1 MNFLIWFKDLSI
13 KDVLKVGGK
22 NASLGEMYQKL
33 GKKGVRIPNGFAT
46 TSDAYWRFMKKSQLG
61 EKIENVLKGLD
72 VQNVKDLYQRGQ
84 KVRNLILKTPLDKDF
99 ERAIAVAYQKLS
111 QEYKSKAVDVAVRSS
126 ATAEDSPE
134 ASFAGQMETYLNIR
148 GIDSLLKAVHKCMAS
163 LFTNRA
169 IVYRATKGF
178 KDMDVALSVGIQKMI
193 RSDLA
198 CSGVMF
204 SCDTESGFA
213 DITVINSSWGLGE
226 NIVQGKVSPDE
237 FMVFEPLLDKGY
249 KPIVNKRLGRKEWT
263 MIYNLKGKSPVK
275 NIKTISKERNKFTLS
290 DEEILELARYSVL
303 IEKHY
308 KRPMDMEWGKDGKD
322 NKLYILQARPET
334 VQSRK
339 SADVLERY
347 ILVKKEKSKNI
358 QNKIITTGVAVGSK
372 IGQGSARVIKDV
384 KDIVKFK
391 PREVLV
397 TEMTDPDWV
406 PIMKIASAIVT
417 NAGGRTCFAGDTKI
431 LTNKGFLPIKKI
443 VEKYKEGN
451 YKVLSLNKKTLK
463 MEWKRVIDG
472 MGRDSVPICV
482 DFSQTGRMRNNTLE
496 VTPDHKFLTF
506 KNRKI
511 VSKEIRQLL
520 KNEELI
526 LSPNRIPLGGRQE
539 LKPELGYLLGG
550 ISTDGHICLRRTH
563 GEIVFIQKPTPE
575 KLPFINKM
583 NDCLKEIFDYSFH
596 VCNRKPSTGIIRG
609 KPVHGMATSYRCYS
623 KSKAVELLEEQN
635 RLTTSLLESSEE
647 FVYNFLAGVID
658 GDGTY
663 SQKRNRI
670 NIFCSK
676 EFLFQAIIT
685 ACLRLNVSFQVSSN
699 RNIHNIQLVDGIEKI
714 FKYTK
719 RVSGEYKRVKFGT
732 RFFAAKQ
739 LLDDIKEKVN
749 YRGRIKLYINKNLL
763 IDVEKIRKYIIPMIT
778 GQTSN
783 HELTRITDSDIKML
797 RVNFVKSLKP
807 QMVYNITVENNHNY
821 VVFTKR
827 YTPVV
832 VNNCHAAIVSRELGV
847 PCIVG
852 TGNVTK
858 LIKDKQ
864 KVTVS
869 CSEGEIGRVYNGLL
883 PFKIKKTF
891 LKKIKNPKTKVML
904 NLAEPSQAFGLS
916 FLPNDGVGL
925 AREEFIINDHIKI
938 HPLALLNYSKLKD
951 QKVKK
956 QIDEITAGYKSK
968 TDFYVN
974 KLAEGIGTIASAFYP
989 KDVIVRFSDFK
1000 SNEYANLIGGTFY
1013 EPQETNPMIGW
1024 RGASR
1029 YNDPKFK
1036 KAFEMECQ
1044 AIKKVRQE
1052 FGLDNVIVMVP
1063 FCRTIEEAKGVLKII
1078 DKYNLREKIKGQNKL
1093 QVYVMAE
1100 IPSNIILAEEF
1111 AKLFDGFS
1119 IGSNDLTQ
1127 LVLGLDRDSSLIA
1140 HLFDER
1146 NEAVKKMIRQLIKVA
1161 HKHKRKVG
1169 ICGQGPS
1176 DFSDFAQF
1184 LVREGIDSISLLPD
1198 TIIETT
1204 IKIAQAERK

>member
-13 KDVLKVGGK
+13 KDVLRVGGK

-46 TSDAYWRFMKKSQLG
+46 TADAYWRFMEKSQLG
-61 EKIENVLKGLD
+61 KKIENILKGLD

-99 ERAIAVAYQKLS
+99 ERAIVVAYKKLS
-111 QEYKSKAVDVAVRSS
+111 QEYKSKNIDVAVRSS
-126 ATAEDSPE
+126 ATAEDMPE

-148 GIDSLLKAVHKCMAS
+148 GTDNLLKAVRKCMAS

-169 IVYRATKGF
+169 IVYRETKGF
-178 KDMDVALSVGIQKMI
+178 KDMEVALSVGIQKMI

-213 DITVINSSWGLGE
+213 DVTVINSSWGLGE

-263 MIYNLKGKSPVK
+263 MVYNTNGKSPVK
-275 NIKTISKERNKFTLS
+275 NIKTILKERSKFTLS

-347 ILVKKEKSKNI
+347 ILTKEGKSKTI
-358 QNKIITTGVAVGSK
+358 QNKVIIIGVAVGSK
-372 IGQGSARVIKDV
+372 IGQGTARVIKDV

-391 PREVLV
+391 PGEVLV

-417 NAGGRTCFAGDTKI
+417 NAGGRTC
-431 LTNKGFLPIKKI
+431 
-443 VEKYKEGN
+443 
-451 YKVLSLNKKTLK
+451 
-463 MEWKRVIDG
+463 
-472 MGRDSVPICV
+472 
-482 DFSQTGRMRNNTLE
+482 
-496 VTPDHKFLTF
+496 
-506 KNRKI
+506 
-511 VSKEIRQLL
+511 
-520 KNEELI
+520 
-526 LSPNRIPLGGRQE
+526 
-539 LKPELGYLLGG
+539 
-550 ISTDGHICLRRTH
+550 
-563 GEIVFIQKPTPE
+563 
-575 KLPFINKM
+575 
-583 NDCLKEIFDYSFH
+583 
-596 VCNRKPSTGIIRG
+596 
-609 KPVHGMATSYRCYS
+609 
-623 KSKAVELLEEQN
+623 
-635 RLTTSLLESSEE
+635 
-647 FVYNFLAGVID
+647 
-658 GDGTY
+658 
-663 SQKRNRI
+663 
-670 NIFCSK
+670 
-676 EFLFQAIIT
+676 
-685 ACLRLNVSFQVSSN
+685 
-699 RNIHNIQLVDGIEKI
+699 
-714 FKYTK
+714 
-719 RVSGEYKRVKFGT
+719 
-732 RFFAAKQ
+732 
-739 LLDDIKEKVN
+739 
-749 YRGRIKLYINKNLL
+749 
-763 IDVEKIRKYIIPMIT
+763 
-778 GQTSN
+778 
-783 HELTRITDSDIKML
+783 
-797 RVNFVKSLKP
+797 
-807 QMVYNITVENNHNY
+807 
-821 VVFTKR
+821 
-827 YTPVV
+827 
-832 VNNCHAAIVSRELGV
+832 HAAIVSRELGV

-864 KVTVS
+864 KITVS
-869 CSEGEIGRVYNGLL
+869 CSEGEIGRIYNGLL

-904 NLAEPSQAFGLS
+904 NIAEPSQAFGFS

-925 AREEFIINDHIKI
+925 AREEFIINNHIKI
-938 HPLALLNYSKLKD
+938 HPLALLNYSKIKD
-951 QKVKK
+951 KKVKK
-956 QIDEITAGYKSK
+956 QIDEITAGYENKI
-968 TDFYVN
+968 DFYVN

-1000 SNEYANLIGGTFY
+1000 SNEYANLIGGSLY
-1013 EPQETNPMIGW
+1013 EPKETNPMIGW

-1036 KAFEMECQ
+1036 KAFELECQ

-1078 DKYNLREKIKGQNKL
+1078 DKHKLREKIKGQKKL

-1100 IPSNIILAEEF
+1100 IPSNIVLAEEF

-1146 NEAVKKMIRQLIKVA
+1146 NEAVKRMIKTLIKVA
-1161 HKHKRKVG
+1161 HQNKCKVG

-1176 DFSDFAQF
+1176 DFPDFAQF

-1204 IKIAQAERK
+1204 IKISQVE

>member
-13 KDVLKVGGK
+13 KDVPRVGGK

-33 GKKGVRIPNGFAT
+33 GKKGVRVPNGFAT
-46 TSDAYWRFMKKSQLG
+46 TSEAYWHFMEKSQLG
-61 EKIENVLKGLD
+61 EKIENTLKDLD
-72 VQNVKDLYQRGQ
+72 VQNVEDLSQRGQ
-84 KVRNLILKTPLDKDF
+84 KIRNLILKTPLDKDL
-99 ERAIAVAYQKLS
+99 EKAIVSAYKKLS
-111 QEYKSKAVDVAVRSS
+111 QEYNSKNVDVAVRSS
-126 ATAEDSPE
+126 ATAEDMPD

-148 GIDSLLKAVHKCMAS
+148 GVDSLLKAVRKCIAS

-169 IVYRATKGF
+169 IAYRQTKGF
-178 KDMDVALSVGIQKMI
+178 KHMDVALSVGVQKMI

-263 MIYNLKGKSPVK
+263 MIYNFKGKSPVK
-275 NIKTISKERNKFTLS
+275 NIKTVSKKRRKFTLS
-290 DEEILELARYSVL
+290 EEEILELARYSIL

-339 SADVLERY
+339 SVDILERY
-347 ILVKKEKSKNI
+347 VLVNQKKNQRGLTRGKSKTV
-358 QNKIITTGVAVGSK
+358 QNEVITTGVAVGSR
-372 IGQGSARVIKDV
+372 IGQGVAHVIEDV
-384 KDIVKFK
+384 KDIIEFK
-391 PREVLV
+391 KGEVLV

-417 NAGGRTCFAGDTKI
+417 NAGGRT
-431 LTNKGFLPIKKI
+431 
-443 VEKYKEGN
+443 
-451 YKVLSLNKKTLK
+451 
-463 MEWKRVIDG
+463 
-472 MGRDSVPICV
+472 
-482 DFSQTGRMRNNTLE
+482 
-496 VTPDHKFLTF
+496 
-506 KNRKI
+506 
-511 VSKEIRQLL
+511 
-520 KNEELI
+520 
-526 LSPNRIPLGGRQE
+526 
-539 LKPELGYLLGG
+539 
-550 ISTDGHICLRRTH
+550 
-563 GEIVFIQKPTPE
+563 
-575 KLPFINKM
+575 
-583 NDCLKEIFDYSFH
+583 
-596 VCNRKPSTGIIRG
+596 
-609 KPVHGMATSYRCYS
+609 
-623 KSKAVELLEEQN
+623 
-635 RLTTSLLESSEE
+635 
-647 FVYNFLAGVID
+647 
-658 GDGTY
+658 
-663 SQKRNRI
+663 
-670 NIFCSK
+670 
-676 EFLFQAIIT
+676 
-685 ACLRLNVSFQVSSN
+685 
-699 RNIHNIQLVDGIEKI
+699 
-714 FKYTK
+714 
-719 RVSGEYKRVKFGT
+719 
-732 RFFAAKQ
+732 
-739 LLDDIKEKVN
+739 
-749 YRGRIKLYINKNLL
+749 
-763 IDVEKIRKYIIPMIT
+763 
-778 GQTSN
+778 
-783 HELTRITDSDIKML
+783 
-797 RVNFVKSLKP
+797 
-807 QMVYNITVENNHNY
+807 
-821 VVFTKR
+821 
-827 YTPVV
+827 
-832 VNNCHAAIVSRELGV
+832 CHAAIVSRELGV

-869 CSEGEIGRVYNGLL
+869 CAEGEVGHIYNGLL

-904 NLAEPSQAFGLS
+904 NVAEPSQAFGFS

-925 AREEFIINDHIKI
+925 AREEFIINNYIKI
-938 HPLALLNYSKLKD
+938 HPLALLNYATLKD
-951 QKVKK
+951 EKVKK
-956 QIDEITAGYKSK
+956 QIDRITAGYGSK
-968 TDFYVN
+968 TDFYIN

-1000 SNEYANLIGGTFY
+1000 SNEYANLIGGSFY
-1013 EPQETNPMIGW
+1013 EPKETNPMIGW

-1078 DKYNLREKIKGQNKL
+1078 DKYKLREKFKEQKKL

-1100 IPSNIILAEEF
+1100 IPSNVILADEF
-1111 AKLFDGFS
+1111 AKIFDGFS

-1127 LVLGLDRDSSLIA
+1127 LTLGLDRDSSLVA

-1146 NEAVKKMIRQLIKVA
+1146 NEAVKRMIRQLIKIA
-1161 HKHKRKVG
+1161 HKQKCKVG
-1169 ICGQGPS
+1169 ICGQAPS
-1176 DFSDFAQF
+1176 DFPDFAQF
-1184 LVREGIDSISLLPD
+1184 LVKEGIDSISLLPD

-1204 IKIAQAERK
+1204 IKIAQAEKK

>member
-13 KDVLKVGGK
+13 KDVLRVGGK

-46 TSDAYWRFMKKSQLG
+46 TADAYWRFMEKSQLG
-61 EKIENVLKGLD
+61 KKIENILKGLD

-99 ERAIAVAYQKLS
+99 ERAIVVAYKKLS
-111 QEYKSKAVDVAVRSS
+111 QEYKSKNIDVAVRSS
-126 ATAEDSPE
+126 ATAEDMPE

-148 GIDSLLKAVHKCMAS
+148 GTDNLLKAVRKCMAS

-169 IVYRATKGF
+169 IVYRETKGF
-178 KDMDVALSVGIQKMI
+178 KDMEVALSVGIQKMI

-213 DITVINSSWGLGE
+213 DVTVINSSWGLGE

-263 MIYNLKGKSPVK
+263 MVYNTNGKSPVK
-275 NIKTISKERNKFTLS
+275 NIKTILKERSKFTLS

-347 ILVKKEKSKNI
+347 ILTKEGKSKTI
-358 QNKIITTGVAVGSK
+358 QNKVIIIGVAVGSK
-372 IGQGSARVIKDV
+372 IGQGTARVIKDV

-391 PREVLV
+391 PGEVLV

-417 NAGGRTCFAGDTKI
+417 NAGGRTC
-431 LTNKGFLPIKKI
+431 
-443 VEKYKEGN
+443 
-451 YKVLSLNKKTLK
+451 
-463 MEWKRVIDG
+463 
-472 MGRDSVPICV
+472 
-482 DFSQTGRMRNNTLE
+482 
-496 VTPDHKFLTF
+496 
-506 KNRKI
+506 
-511 VSKEIRQLL
+511 
-520 KNEELI
+520 
-526 LSPNRIPLGGRQE
+526 
-539 LKPELGYLLGG
+539 
-550 ISTDGHICLRRTH
+550 
-563 GEIVFIQKPTPE
+563 
-575 KLPFINKM
+575 
-583 NDCLKEIFDYSFH
+583 
-596 VCNRKPSTGIIRG
+596 
-609 KPVHGMATSYRCYS
+609 
-623 KSKAVELLEEQN
+623 
-635 RLTTSLLESSEE
+635 
-647 FVYNFLAGVID
+647 
-658 GDGTY
+658 
-663 SQKRNRI
+663 
-670 NIFCSK
+670 
-676 EFLFQAIIT
+676 
-685 ACLRLNVSFQVSSN
+685 
-699 RNIHNIQLVDGIEKI
+699 
-714 FKYTK
+714 
-719 RVSGEYKRVKFGT
+719 
-732 RFFAAKQ
+732 
-739 LLDDIKEKVN
+739 
-749 YRGRIKLYINKNLL
+749 
-763 IDVEKIRKYIIPMIT
+763 
-778 GQTSN
+778 
-783 HELTRITDSDIKML
+783 
-797 RVNFVKSLKP
+797 
-807 QMVYNITVENNHNY
+807 
-821 VVFTKR
+821 
-827 YTPVV
+827 
-832 VNNCHAAIVSRELGV
+832 HAAIVSRELGV

-864 KVTVS
+864 KITVS
-869 CSEGEIGRVYNGLL
+869 CSEGEIGRIYNGLL

-904 NLAEPSQAFGLS
+904 NIAEPSQAFGFS

-925 AREEFIINDHIKI
+925 AREEFIINNHIKI
-938 HPLALLNYSKLKD
+938 HPLALLNYSKIKD
-951 QKVKK
+951 KKVKK
-956 QIDEITAGYKSK
+956 QIDEITAGYENKI
-968 TDFYVN
+968 DFYVN

-1000 SNEYANLIGGTFY
+1000 SNEYANLIGGSLY
-1013 EPQETNPMIGW
+1013 EPKETNPMIGW

-1078 DKYNLREKIKGQNKL
+1078 DKHKLREKIKGQKKL

-1100 IPSNIILAEEF
+1100 IPSNIVLAEEF

-1146 NEAVKKMIRQLIKVA
+1146 NEAVKRMIKTLIKVA
-1161 HKHKRKVG
+1161 HQNKCKVG

-1176 DFSDFAQF
+1176 DFPDFAQF

-1204 IKIAQAERK
+1204 IKISQVE

>member
-1 MNFLIWFKDLSI
+1 MNFIIWFKDLSI
-13 KDVLKVGGK
+13 KDVPKVGGK

-33 GKKGVRIPNGFAT
+33 DKKGVRIPNGFAT
-46 TSDAYWRFMKKSQLG
+46 TANAYWRFMKKGGLG
-61 EKIENVLKGLD
+61 KKIENILKGLD
-72 VQNVKDLYQRGQ
+72 VQNVRDLSQRGQ
-84 KVRNLILKTPLDKDF
+84 KIRNLILKTPLDKNF
-99 ERAIAVAYQKLS
+99 KEAIVSAYKKLS
-111 QEYKSKAVDVAVRSS
+111 QGYKSKAVDVAVRSS
-126 ATAEDSPE
+126 ATAEDMPS

-148 GIDSLLKAVHKCMAS
+148 GADNLLKAVHKCMAS

-169 IVYRATKGF
+169 IVYRQTKGF
-178 KDMDVALSVGIQKMI
+178 KHMDVALSVGIQKMI

-263 MIYNLKGKSPVK
+263 MVYNLKGKNPVK
-275 NIKTISKERNKFTLS
+275 NVRTSIKEKGKFTLS
-290 DEEILELARYSVL
+290 DAEILELARYSIL

-347 ILVKKEKSKNI
+347 ILTKEGKSKNI
-358 QNKIITTGVAVGSK
+358 QNKVITTGVAVGSK
-372 IGQGSARVIKDV
+372 IGQGSAHIIKDV
-384 KDIVKFK
+384 KDIIKFK
-391 PREVLV
+391 PGEVLI

-417 NAGGRTCFAGDTKI
+417 NAGGRTC
-431 LTNKGFLPIKKI
+431 
-443 VEKYKEGN
+443 
-451 YKVLSLNKKTLK
+451 
-463 MEWKRVIDG
+463 
-472 MGRDSVPICV
+472 
-482 DFSQTGRMRNNTLE
+482 
-496 VTPDHKFLTF
+496 
-506 KNRKI
+506 
-511 VSKEIRQLL
+511 
-520 KNEELI
+520 
-526 LSPNRIPLGGRQE
+526 
-539 LKPELGYLLGG
+539 
-550 ISTDGHICLRRTH
+550 
-563 GEIVFIQKPTPE
+563 
-575 KLPFINKM
+575 
-583 NDCLKEIFDYSFH
+583 
-596 VCNRKPSTGIIRG
+596 
-609 KPVHGMATSYRCYS
+609 
-623 KSKAVELLEEQN
+623 
-635 RLTTSLLESSEE
+635 
-647 FVYNFLAGVID
+647 
-658 GDGTY
+658 
-663 SQKRNRI
+663 
-670 NIFCSK
+670 
-676 EFLFQAIIT
+676 
-685 ACLRLNVSFQVSSN
+685 
-699 RNIHNIQLVDGIEKI
+699 
-714 FKYTK
+714 
-719 RVSGEYKRVKFGT
+719 
-732 RFFAAKQ
+732 
-739 LLDDIKEKVN
+739 
-749 YRGRIKLYINKNLL
+749 
-763 IDVEKIRKYIIPMIT
+763 
-778 GQTSN
+778 
-783 HELTRITDSDIKML
+783 
-797 RVNFVKSLKP
+797 
-807 QMVYNITVENNHNY
+807 
-821 VVFTKR
+821 
-827 YTPVV
+827 
-832 VNNCHAAIVSRELGV
+832 HAAIVSRELGV

-858 LIKDKQ
+858 VIKNKQ

-869 CSEGEIGRVYNGLL
+869 CAEGEIGRIYSGLL

-904 NLAEPSQAFGLS
+904 NVAEPSQAFGFS

-925 AREEFIINDHIKI
+925 AREEFIINNHIKI

-951 QKVKK
+951 KKVKK
-956 QIDEITAGYKSK
+956 QIDEITAGYGNKI
-968 TDFYVN
+968 DFYVH

-1000 SNEYANLIGGTFY
+1000 SNEYANLIGGSFY

-1036 KAFEMECQ
+1036 KAFELECQ
-1044 AIKKVRQE
+1044 AIKRVRQE

-1078 DKYNLREKIKGQNKL
+1078 DKYKLREKIKGQKKL

-1127 LVLGLDRDSSLIA
+1127 LILGLDRDSNLIA

-1146 NEAVKKMIRQLIKVA
+1146 NEAVKRMIRQLIKVA

-1169 ICGQGPS
+1169 ICGQAPS
-1176 DFSDFAQF
+1176 DFPDFAQF

-1204 IKIAQAERK
+1204 IKISQAE

>member
-1 MNFLIWFKDLSI
+1 MNFIIWFKDLSI
-13 KDVLKVGGK
+13 KDVPRVGGK

-33 GKKGVRIPNGFAT
+33 GKKGIRVPNGFAIT
-46 TSDAYWRFMKKSQLG
+46 AEAYWRFMETSNLHD
-61 EKIENVLKGLD
+61 KIADILKGLD
-72 VQNVKDLYQRGQ
+72 VKDMKNLAERGE
-84 KVRNLILKTPLDKDF
+84 KIRSLILKTPLNK
-99 ERAIAVAYQKLS
+99 ELKEAIIFAYKKLS
-111 QEYKSKAVDVAVRSS
+111 KEYKSKAVDVAVRSS
-126 ATAEDSPE
+126 ATAEDMPS

-148 GIDSLLKAVHKCMAS
+148 GADNLLKAVHKCIVS

-169 IVYRATKGF
+169 IVYRYEKGF
-178 KDMDVALSVGIQKMI
+178 KGVDVALSVGVQKMI

-213 DITVINSSWGLGE
+213 DVTVINSSWGLGE

-237 FMVFEPLLDKGY
+237 FMVFEPLLGKGY
-249 KPIVNKRLGRKEWT
+249 KPIVSKRLGYKEWT
-263 MIYNLKGKSPVK
+263 MIYDPKGNGSVK
-275 NIKTISKERNKFTLS
+275 NTKTALKQRNKFTLS

-339 SADVLERY
+339 SVDVLERY
-347 ILVKKEKSKNI
+347 IFAKEEKSKAV
-358 QNKIITTGVAVGSK
+358 QNKVITTGVAVGSK
-372 IGQGSARVIKDV
+372 IGQGTAHIIKDA
-384 KDIVKFK
+384 KDIVKFNK
-391 PREVLV
+391 GEVLV

-443 VEKYKEGN
+443 VEKHKEGN
-451 YKVLSLNKKTLK
+451 YRVLSLNKKTLK

-472 MGRDSVPICV
+472 MKRDSMPICV
-482 DFSQTGRMRNNTLE
+482 NFSQTGRMRNNTLE

-511 VSKEIRQLL
+511 VSKEIQQLL
-520 KNEELI
+520 KNKELI
-526 LSPNRIPLGGRQE
+526 LSPNRIPLWRRQE

-550 ISTDGHICLRRTH
+550 ISTDGHIHLRRTH
-563 GEIVFIQKPTPE
+563 GEIMFIQKPTPE
-575 KLPFINKM
+575 KLSFINKM
-583 NDCLKEIFDYSFH
+583 NDCLKEIFDYSF
-596 VCNRKPSTGIIRG
+596 GIIRG
-609 KPVHGMATSYRCYS
+609 KAAHGMVTNYRCYS
-623 KSKAVELLEEQN
+623 KSKATELLEEQN

-658 GDGTY
+658 GDGAY
-663 SQKRNRI
+663 SQKSNRI

-699 RNIHNIQLVDGIEKI
+699 RSIHNIQLVDGIEKI

-719 RVSGEYKRVKFGT
+719 RVGGEYKRVKFGT

-739 LLDDIKEKVN
+739 LLDDIKKSVN
-749 YRGRIKLYINKNLL
+749 YRGRINAYINKNLL
-763 IDVEKIRKYIIPMIT
+763 IDAEKIKKYIIPMIA

-797 RVNFVKSLKP
+797 RVNFVKPLKS

-832 VNNCHAAIVSRELGV
+832 VNNCHAAIVSRESGV
-847 PCIVG
+847 PCVVG
-852 TGNVTK
+852 TGNATEV
-858 LIKDKQ
+858 IKDKQ

-869 CSEGEIGRVYNGLL
+869 CAEGEIGHVYNGLL

-904 NLAEPSQAFGLS
+904 NVAEPSQAFGFS

-925 AREEFIINDHIKI
+925 AREEFIINNYIKI
-938 HPLALLNYSKLKD
+938 HPLALLNYSTLKD
-951 QKVKK
+951 KKVKK
-956 QIDEITAGYKSK
+956 QIDKITAGYKNK
-968 TDFYVN
+968 TEFYVN

-1000 SNEYANLIGGTFY
+1000 SNEYANLIGGSFY

-1029 YNDPKFK
+1029 YNDPKFE

-1044 AIKKVRQE
+1044 AIKKVRRE

-1063 FCRTIEEAKGVLKII
+1063 FCRTIEEAKSVLKII
-1078 DKYNLREKIKGQNKL
+1078 DKHKLREKFKGQKKL

-1100 IPSNIILAEEF
+1100 IPSNIILADEF
-1111 AKLFDGFS
+1111 AKIFDGFS

-1127 LVLGLDRDSSLIA
+1127 LTLGLDRDSSLVA

-1146 NEAVKKMIRQLIKVA
+1146 NEAVKRMIRQLIKTA
-1161 HKHKRKVG
+1161 HKHKCKVG
-1169 ICGQGPS
+1169 ICGQAPS
-1176 DFSDFAQF
+1176 DFPDFAQF
-1184 LVREGIDSISLLPD
+1184 LVKEGIDSISLLPD

-1204 IKIAQAERK
+1204 IKIAEAEKK